1 MAKLITEIKLLD
13 MDELKTL
20 FELFSDNI
28 DCIKE
33 PLRSRFIEW
42 IEAEDKGWVSW
53 SDIAPE
59 FIDNESCSVLVDGKD
74 ALTVCEYNKIL
85 RKVKVFH
92 KKPNR
97 IEIVN
102 AKSFSINNIGF
113 ANFVEWS

>member
-42 IEAEDKGWVSW
+42 VESENKGWVSW
-53 SDIAPE
+53 DDISPV
-59 FIDNESCSVLVDGKD
+59 FINDKSCSVLADGKD
-74 ALTVCEYNKIL
+74 QLYVTDYNKIL
-85 RKVKVFH
+85 RKIKAY
-92 KKPNR
+92 NQESGR
-97 IEIVN
+97 IDIISV
-102 AKSFSINNIGF
+102 KSFSINNIGF
-113 ANFVEWS
+113 DNFVEWS